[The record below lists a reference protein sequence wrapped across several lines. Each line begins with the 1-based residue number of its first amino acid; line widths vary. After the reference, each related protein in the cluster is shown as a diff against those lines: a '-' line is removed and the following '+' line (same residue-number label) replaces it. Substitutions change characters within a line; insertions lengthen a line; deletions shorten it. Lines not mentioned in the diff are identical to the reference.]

1 VSLASRI
8 SDFATAVGTAL
19 KSTRTLVNGNAAD
32 LSALNTTDK
41 TNLVAAINE
50 VLAGGGGGVGATIQ
64 EATIT
69 LPGQAL
75 EHQETIV
82 FGCVPTQSCRVWLA
96 PTDDTEDNTIE
107 MLEGYNIDGVCGT
120 DEITFYWRS
129 HYYEEGPIKLN
140 YEVI

>member
-1 VSLASRI
+1 MSLASRL
-8 SDFATAVGTAL
+8 SDLATAIGTSI
-19 KSTRTLVNGNAAD
+19 KGVKTLVNGNAAD

-41 TNLVAAINE
+41 TNLGAAINE
-50 VLAGGGGGVGATIQ
+50 VLAAGPGVGPSIQ

-69 LPGQAL
+69 LPGQTL
-75 EHQETIV
+75 SYSETIV

-107 MLEGYNIDGVCGT
+107 LLEGYNIDAVCGT
-120 DEITFYWRS
+120 DEITFFWRS
-129 HYYEEGPIKLN
+129 RYYEEGPIKLN